1 MLSGEHRLSA
11 AFSDSSPSWYF
22 FNKYMP
28 LISMYPGSHG
38 SYIHL
43 LAYPIFDAFT
53 WSDGAVLLLLW
64 RIGALECLGWVT
76 PPPPLLVG
84 WPPGIIDLRKAT
96 SRSSISALPV
106 IGLSKL
112 SKGFNSWWGLDG
124 GVEAL
129 VLGLASI
136 VGVPEWG

>member
-1 MLSGEHRLSA
+1 MFA
-11 AFSDSSPSWYF
+11 
-22 FNKYMP
+22 
-28 LISMYPGSHG
+28 
-38 SYIHL
+38 
-43 LAYPIFDAFT
+43 

-76 PPPPLLVG
+76 PPPPLRVG

-129 VLGLASI
+129 VLGSASI
-136 VGVPEWG
+136 VGVSEWG